1 MVASAKSLRSG
12 SSRKARRL
20 YGSETPRVF
29 TPPLRELTDETS
41 LGFAAV
47 EFAEDVCGISLF
59 PWQRWLLIHGLE
71 LAPGITVSTMGD
83 RDPLD
88 PLFRF
93 RKVVVLVARQ
103 NGKSTLSQ
111 VLSLF
116 FLFQLGTDLV
126 LGTAQDLDT
135 AEEVWDGAQDII
147 DEVPELAELTD
158 KPIRV
163 NGKKTIRLKTGE
175 RYKVK
180 AANRKAGRGLSG
192 DLILLDEL
200 REHTSW
206 DAWGAITKTTT
217 ARPSAQIWSLSNA
230 GDASSIVLRHLR
242 ASAHAALGDPDG
254 VNAALNPAALLP
266 TDGEMDADVADGAS
280 ADLVAEDLSED
291 EASSALGL
299 FEWSAP
305 PDCDPLDRSG
315 WAWANPSLGYGISEK
330 TLLSDAPKP
339 NGDGDP
345 EWTFRTE
352 ALCQWSDGSLEG
364 LFPPGRWEAQEDAS
378 SAVAPGECKFLCLA
392 LSHDR
397 SRAHIAIA
405 GMRADGIPHV
415 GVIASRTGVDWVVPW
430 LQSDDAPDFEALVV
444 QERGAPES
452 ALLDELDHYGVPVA
466 RWGGGDLTAGH
477 GMFYDAVAA
486 DDGGRMR
493 HQPQPVLDVAVA
505 VAATKLLSGGAW
517 VVDLVKSPAD
527 AAPLKAAI
535 GAFWGLTSQSLSR
548 VSAYESSGLVI
559 I

>member
-1 MVASAKSLRSG
+1 MVASAQSLRSG

-20 YGSETPRVF
+20 YGSEVPRIF
-29 TPPLRELTDETS
+29 TPPLRDLNEETS
-41 LGFAAV
+41 LGFAAI

-71 LAPGITVSTMGD
+71 LDPSITVSTMGE

-116 FLFQLGTDLV
+116 FLFQLGTSLV

-147 DEVPELAELTD
+147 DETPELAELTD

-254 VNAALNPAALLP
+254 VNATLNPSTLLP
-266 TDGEMDADVADGAS
+266 SEGEMDADVADGVS
-280 ADLVAEDLSED
+280 AEMVAEDLEGD
-291 EASSALGL
+291 EAASALGL

-305 PDCDPLDRSG
+305 PGCDIHDRAG
-315 WAWANPSLGYGISEK
+315 WAWANPSLGYGISER
-330 TLLSDAPKP
+330 TLAGDAKS
-339 NGDGDP
+339 DP
-345 EWTFRTE
+345 EWTYRTE
-352 ALCQWSDGSLEG
+352 ALCQWSDGSLQG
-364 LFPPGRWEAQEDAS
+364 LFPPGKWEGQEDPV
-378 SAVAPGECKFLCLA
+378 SAVAPGGRKVLA
-392 LSHDR
+392 LAMSHDR

-405 GMRADGIPHV
+405 GLRADGIPHV
-415 GVIASRTGVDWVVPW
+415 GVIASRAGVDWVIPW
-430 LQSDDAPDFEALVV
+430 LQADDAPDFDFLVV

-452 ALLDELDHYGVPVA
+452 ALLDELEHYGIPLA

-477 GMFYDAVAA
+477 GLFYDAVAA

-527 AAPLKAAI
+527 ASPLKAAI
-535 GAFWGLTSQSLSR
+535 GAYWGLMSQSLSR
-548 VSAYESSGLVI
+548 PSAYEAGGLI
-559 I
+559 II